1 VRWCSWGKGQ
11 MLKTSH
17 IDLGIIGLGPAGLA
31 AAVEAKK
38 KGIKDLVVF
47 ERDERPGGILPQCI
61 HNGFG
66 LEKFKEELTG
76 PEYANR
82 YIKMAGAAKVD
93 VELNTMVLEIDRER
107 ILTVVSEKKGL
118 KKYQCKSII
127 LAMGCRER
135 PRGALGI
142 PGTRP
147 AGIFTAGQAQRLIN
161 IEGYMPGERV
171 VILGSGDIGLI
182 MARRLTLEGAKVKA
196 VAEILPYPS
205 GLIRNVVQCLHDFD
219 IPLLL
224 NHTVAEIHGDKRV
237 EGVTIAKVDPEW
249 KPVKGTEQFVDCDTL
264 LLSVGLIPE
273 NELSKMAGVSIDPRT
288 GGPFVNDFLETNVK
302 GIFSC
307 GNVLHV
313 NDVVDNVS
321 NEGEMAALGARFRI
335 TGKMPQL
342 EKMISLEGDDTIGQ
356 IVPQTLS
363 GDREATLYI
372 RVKSPMDR
380 MKLGIGDIYEKK
392 YPYARP
398 SEMIYMKIPKK
409 AFSGMRPG
417 KKSLKVLCEEQ

>member
-1 VRWCSWGKGQ
+1 
-11 MLKTSH
+11 
-17 IDLGIIGLGPAGLA
+17 
-31 AAVEAKK
+31 
-38 KGIKDLVVF
+38 
-47 ERDERPGGILPQCI
+47 
-61 HNGFG
+61 
-66 LEKFKEELTG
+66 
-76 PEYANR
+76 
-82 YIKMAGAAKVD
+82 
-93 VELNTMVLEIDRER
+93 
-107 ILTVVSEKKGL
+107 
-118 KKYQCKSII
+118 
-127 LAMGCRER
+127 MGCRER

-161 IEGYMPGERV
+161 VEGYMPGERI

-182 MARRLTLEGAKVKA
+182 MARRLTLEGAQVKA
-196 VAEILPYPS
+196 VAEVLPYSS

-224 NHTVAEIHGDKRV
+224 NHTVAEVHGDKRV
-237 EGVTIAKVDPEW
+237 EGVTVAGVDTRWNPI
-249 KPVKGTEQFVDCDTL
+249 KGTEQYFDCDTL

-273 NELSKMAGVSIDPRT
+273 NELSKMAGMSIDSRT

-321 NEGEMAALGARFRI
+321 NEGELAALGARFRI
-335 TGKMPQL
+335 TGKMPKL

-356 IVPQTLS
+356 IVPQAVS

-372 RVKSPMDR
+372 RVKTPMKR
-380 MKLGIGDIYEKK
+380 MKIGIGDVYEKQ

-398 SEMIYMKIPKK
+398 SEMIYVKIPKK
-409 AFSGMRPG
+409 VFTEMGSRVS
-417 KKSLKVLCEEQ
+417 KLSVYSEERQ

>member
-1 VRWCSWGKGQ
+1 

-17 IDLGIIGLGPAGLA
+17 IDLAIIGSGPAGLA
-31 AAVEAKK
+31 AAVKARQE
-38 KGIKDLVVF
+38 GIKDLVVF
-47 ERDERPGGILPQCI
+47 ERDERPGGILHQCI

-66 LEKFKEELTG
+66 IEKFKKELTG

-82 YIKMAGAAKVD
+82 YIKMAEAAHVD
-93 VELNTMVLEIDRER
+93 IELNTTVLELEKSRT
-107 ILTVVSEKKGL
+107 LTVVSEKKGL
-118 KKYQCKSII
+118 RKYQCKSVI

-161 IEGYMPGERV
+161 VEGYMPGERI

-182 MARRLTLEGAKVKA
+182 MARRLTLEGAEVKA
-196 VAEILPYPS
+196 VAEVLPYSS

-237 EGVTIAKVDPEW
+237 EGVTVARVDTQWNPI
-249 KPVKGTEQFVDCDTL
+249 KGTEQCFDCDTL

-273 NELSKMAGVSIDPRT
+273 NELSKMAGVSIDSRT
-288 GGPFVNDFLETNVK
+288 GGPFVNDFLETDVK

-335 TGKMPQL
+335 TGKMPKL
-342 EKMISLEGDDTIGQ
+342 EKVINLEGDDTIGQ

-363 GDREATLYI
+363 GDREVTLYI
-372 RVKSPMDR
+372 RVKSPMER

-398 SEMIYMKIPKK
+398 SEMIHMKIPKK
-409 AFSGMRPG
+409 VFLEMGPQVN
-417 KKSLKVLCEEQ
+417 KLKVYFKE

>member
-1 VRWCSWGKGQ
+1 V
-11 MLKTSH
+11 LKTIH
-17 IDLGIIGLGPAGLA
+17 IDLAIIGSGPAGLA

-38 KGIKDLVVF
+38 KCIKDLVVF

-61 HNGFG
+61 HSGFG
-66 LEKFKEELTG
+66 IEKFKEELTG

-82 YIKMAGAAKVD
+82 YIKMAEAVN
-93 VELNTMVLEIDRER
+93 VEIALNTMVLEIDHNKS
-107 ILTVVSEKKGL
+107 LTAVSEKGGL
-118 KKYQCKSII
+118 RKYQCKSII

-135 PRGALGI
+135 PRGAIGI

-161 IEGYMPGERV
+161 IEGYMPGERI

-182 MARRLTLEGAKVKA
+182 MARRLTLEGAEVKA
-196 VAEILPYPS
+196 VAEVLPYS
-205 GLIRNVVQCLHDFD
+205 NGLIRNVVQCLHDFN

-237 EGVTIAKVDPEW
+237 EGVTIAKVDSEW

-273 NELSKMAGVSIDPRT
+273 NELSRMAGISIDSRT
-288 GGPFVNDFLETNVK
+288 GGPFVDDFLETNVK

-321 NEGEMAALGARFRI
+321 SEGEIAAHGAFSRI
-335 TGKMPQL
+335 KDKMP
-342 EKMISLEGDDTIGQ
+342 KRKKRISLKGDDTIGQ
-356 IVPQTLS
+356 IVPQVIS

-372 RVKSPMDR
+372 RVKRPMDT
-380 MKLGIGDIYEKK
+380 MKLGVGDIYEKK

-398 SEMIYMKIPKK
+398 SEMIHMKIPKK
-409 AFSGMRPG
+409 VFLEMGSRVN
-417 KKSLKVLCEEQ
+417 KLKVYSKER